1 MKRDS
6 RPLISIVVIGLNEE
20 NLIEE
25 SLSAVLN
32 SKLQTCN
39 IEILYVDSG
48 STDRSF
54 EIAQSIPQVKAL
66 KLNSSSPSAAKARN
80 FGAKIA
86 KGDFIQF
93 VDGDSILHEMWLQT
107 AYDYLFNKTKFV
119 CVFGELIE
127 RHPEANLY
135 TKLCMYDWYIPPG
148 EYRLCGGNAFWR
160 KSFLDD
166 VGFFDETLFAGE
178 EPDLCYRVR
187 QNGGRIFCL
196 DAPMVK
202 HDLEMNTFHQY
213 WKRGVTSGKAYA
225 AIGLRYRHSK
235 EKLWF
240 KEMLRNFIEPMM
252 WLIIFGL
259 VTYIFSVEF
268 GLIVL
273 CLIFL
278 LRAFIIAIK
287 NQRRIPKL
295 IDGILYGLH
304 LQFVRIPTF
313 LGELK
318 FLINS

>member
-6 RPLISIVVIGLNEE
+6 RPLISIVVIGLNEG
-20 NLIEE
+20 NLLEE
-25 SLSAVLN
+25 SLSAILN
-32 SKLQTCN
+32 SKLQTCE

-54 EIAQSIPQVKAL
+54 EIAQSMPQVKAL

-93 VDGDSILHEMWLQT
+93 VDGDSILYEMWLQT
-107 AYDYLFNKTKFV
+107 AYAHLCNNTKV
-119 CVFGELIE
+119 ACVFGELIE
-127 RHPEANLY
+127 SHPEANLY

-187 QNGGRIFCL
+187 QSGGRIFCL

-202 HDLEMNTFHQY
+202 HDLEMNTFQQY

-225 AIGLRYRHSK
+225 AVGLRYRHTK

-240 KEMLRNFIEPMM
+240 KEMLRNIIEPMM
-252 WLIIFGL
+252 WLIIFSL
-259 VTYIFSVEF
+259 VSYIFSVEF

-287 NQRRIPKL
+287 NLKRIPKL
-295 IDGILYGLH
+295 IDGLLYGLH

-313 LGELK
+313 FGELK